1 MLGGH
6 YRHRVHTSFFLP
18 SLPALARHAVM
29 HNAACNDVQ
38 HGHALLYVRCRVV
51 HAVQWA

>member
-1 MLGGH
+1 MGV
-6 YRHRVHTSFFLP
+6 RVHTSFFLA
-18 SLPALARHAVM
+18 SLLALGSHAVM
-29 HNAACNDVQ
+29 HDAAYNDVQ